1 MIEQEKLSANQR
13 WKRSGTT
20 LPFKDW
26 LQREDAKKESVNSD
40 VHFIPFV
47 SSDTQEYS
55 KPYVVKALNA
65 DGEVVTTS
73 NPNQTFGIDN
83 TYLLIAGI
91 VVVGAISFVI
101 WKKYSKAK

>member
-1 MIEQEKLSANQR
+1 MSEQEKLSANQR
-13 WKRSGTT
+13 WKRSGTS

-47 SSDTQEYS
+47 SSDTKEYS

-65 DGEVVTTS
+65 DGLSDTTT
-73 NPNQTFGIDN
+73 NPNQTFGINN

-91 VVVGAISFVI
+91 IVIGRISFVL